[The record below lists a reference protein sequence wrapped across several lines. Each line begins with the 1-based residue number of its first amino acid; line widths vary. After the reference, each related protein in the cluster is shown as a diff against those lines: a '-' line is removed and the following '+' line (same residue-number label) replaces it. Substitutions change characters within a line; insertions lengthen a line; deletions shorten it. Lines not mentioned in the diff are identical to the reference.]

1 MFGNAKFSHY
11 RKQTLYSYLKIIS
24 GLLLVGLTT
33 VSILGC
39 YYLPNNN
46 GIDALTES
54 AQLNGQIGENDGSG
68 YSSYY
73 SSISSNLSRGLPIDE
88 GVPTEPLNGQQEDV
102 DDNFNPTDQ
111 GSQQE
116 QEQVSQLSVS
126 NTNPQV
132 QVDEG
137 IL

>member
-1 MFGNAKFSHY
+1 MFSNAKFSHY

-54 AQLNGQIGENDGSG
+54 A
-68 YSSYY
+68 
-73 SSISSNLSRGLPIDE
+73 
-88 GVPTEPLNGQQEDV
+88 
-102 DDNFNPTDQ
+102 
-111 GSQQE
+111 
-116 QEQVSQLSVS
+116 
-126 NTNPQV
+126 
-132 QVDEG
+132 
-137 IL
+137 